1 LQFRQALH
9 FRAPSGQRPAFKP
22 IASPNAPQ
30 RAAARGAM
38 QIQSTARSVDRCGAN
53 ERLLSR
59 VLVVARAAGSPTPN
73 LDEQPFGDRAL
84 LHQQNRAVNWRNVK
98 EIETRFD
105 LSRRKVE
112 IVQPPLDF
120 LALVEELARLNPL
133 RSARGRT
140 LSLQKL
146 RDTRRR
152 AGSTGEGC

>member
-1 LQFRQALH
+1 
-9 FRAPSGQRPAFKP
+9 
-22 IASPNAPQ
+22 
-30 RAAARGAM
+30 M